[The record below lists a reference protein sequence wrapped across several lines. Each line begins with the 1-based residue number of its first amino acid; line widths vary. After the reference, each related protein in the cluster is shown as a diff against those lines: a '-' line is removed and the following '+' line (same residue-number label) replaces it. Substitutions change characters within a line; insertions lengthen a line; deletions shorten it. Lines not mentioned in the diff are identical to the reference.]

1 MLKTVHWSRDSRLG
15 LAGGS
20 RLASRQKLHTRR
32 ACKGAEQSCQ
42 LEHYRTKIQTGHSAN
57 SRLELATQS
66 SREVKS
72 PASPVLEKLTIRIP
86 FSHQYKYPSFPQNMG
101 GYSERKT
108 LREVSSNTKPIRE
121 SYSFLERNL
130 YSLFSFPLSLSYLL
144 RGDFYPNTT
153 HTHLECWVLLE
164 LWETLEDAKDGGCYG
179 L

>member
-1 MLKTVHWSRDSRLG
+1 MLKTVQWSRDLRLD

-20 RLASRQKLHTRR
+20 RLASCQKLQTHK
-32 ACKGAEQSCQ
+32 ACMGAEQSYQ
-42 LEHYRTKIQTGHSAN
+42 LEHYRTKIQTSHSVS

-66 SREVKS
+66 SHEVKS
-72 PASPVLEKLTIRIP
+72 PANPVLKNLTLRIP

-108 LREVSSNTKPIRE
+108 LREVSSNTQPIRE

-153 HTHLECWVLLE
+153 HTHLECWVFLE
-164 LWETLEDAKDGGCYG
+164 L
-179 L
+179 